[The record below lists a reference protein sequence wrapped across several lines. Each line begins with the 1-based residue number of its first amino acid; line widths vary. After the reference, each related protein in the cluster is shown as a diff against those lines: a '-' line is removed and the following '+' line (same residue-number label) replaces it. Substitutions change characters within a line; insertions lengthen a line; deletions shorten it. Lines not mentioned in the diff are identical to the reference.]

1 MEENIQNYSPTVMFH
16 NFYLLWNYYT
26 FLQVKIIKVDI
37 WSPVSNTVLVEP
49 RPREEQPG
57 FSSSQEIP
65 ESSGENPQNATNSSL
80 NLRSLDGDMSEGTGK

>member
-1 MEENIQNYSPTVMFH
+1 MFIGTLCITI
-16 NFYLLWNYYT
+16 FIYYEIIIH

-37 WSPVSNTVLVEP
+37 WSPLSNTVLVEP

-57 FSSSQEIP
+57 FSPSQEIP
-65 ESSGENPQNATNSSL
+65 ESSGENPQNAANSSL